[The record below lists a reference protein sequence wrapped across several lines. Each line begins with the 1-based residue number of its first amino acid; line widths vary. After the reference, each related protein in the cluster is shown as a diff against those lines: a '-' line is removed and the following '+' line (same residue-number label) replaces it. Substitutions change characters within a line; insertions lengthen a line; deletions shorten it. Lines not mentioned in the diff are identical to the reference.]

1 MIPCVEQFS
10 DRSRRAMDHAHRLAH
25 QTAAEAIHPAH
36 LLIGALR
43 AQSAPLASYLQLTRV
58 DAEVVISHL
67 TELLAQEASQ
77 AAGAVRLSNPSAAL
91 LRRATTEAVLLHAPR
106 LDTEHI
112 LLAALRDPGDPC
124 STMLTGF
131 GLHIVDA
138 RHRIGRSSTGTAVH
152 KIDVL
157 MRATKDAGSGL
168 AAYSTNLTDLARRGA
183 FDPVKGRNA
192 EIRRI
197 ERVLSRRL
205 KNNPV
210 LVGEP
215 GVGKTA
221 VVEGFAQRI
230 VEGKVQGSLR
240 GREVHALDLGALV
253 AGTKYRGDFEERL
266 RAVLDDLVARGN
278 VILFIDEMHTLVNAG
293 AGEGALNASAM
304 LKPLLARGSI
314 QTIGA
319 TTPAEYR
326 QYIENDPALE
336 RRLSPVR
343 IESPDLEQTVDILRA
358 VAGKYGEHHGVE
370 IEDDALLAAAR
381 LSERYVPDRNQ
392 PDKALDLL
400 DEACTRAVEA
410 ASNGIV
416 CAAHVEEV
424 LADSTGIP
432 VTTLAASEA
441 ERILHLE
448 DELHH
453 YVVGMEDAVGSVAR
467 AVRRA
472 RAGLKDPGR
481 PSVSLIFAGPTGVG
495 KTELAK
501 SVAKVL
507 FGNVDSMIRIDMS
520 EFSEPQSV
528 TRLIGPPPGYVGFE
542 YGGQLTEPVRRRP
555 YSVVLFDEIEK
566 AHVDVFN
573 VLFQVLDDGHL
584 NDSHGRRVDFKNT
597 ILILTTNL
605 GSADVSSAGIGFHS
619 SLGEPGSRS
628 MLAERIH
635 SELKAHFRPEFLNRI
650 DEIVVFPPLGRADV
664 RGIVDIY
671 MTDLVQRLA
680 VRDITLEV
688 SSRARDLLVDL
699 GYDARLGARPLRRT
713 VQRAIQDRLSELIIA
728 GDLVDGSAVTVD
740 ADSAG
745 SSFAFT
751 VTA

>member
-1 MIPCVEQFS
+1 MISRVEQFS
-10 DRSRRAMDHAHRLAH
+10 DRSRRALDHAHRLAH
-25 QTAAEAIHPAH
+25 QTAAGAIHPAH
-36 LLIGALR
+36 ILIGALR
-43 AQSAPLASYLQLTRV
+43 AQSTPLAAYLRLAKV
-58 DAEVVISHL
+58 DPEVVISHL
-67 TELLAQEASQ
+67 TELLAQDAPQSP
-77 AAGAVRLSNPSAAL
+77 GTVRLSGLSDAL
-91 LRRATTEAVLLHAPR
+91 LHRATTEAVLLHAPR
-106 LDTEHI
+106 LDTEHF

-124 STMLTGF
+124 STMLRGF

-138 RHRIGRSSTGTAVH
+138 RYRIGRSSAGTAVH

-157 MRATKDAGSGL
+157 VRAADDTESGL
-168 AAYSTNLTDLARRGA
+168 AAYSTNLTALARRGV
-183 FDPVKGRNA
+183 FDPVQGRNA

-221 VVEGFAQRI
+221 VVEGLAQRI
-230 VEGKVQGSLR
+230 ADGKAQGALR
-240 GREVHALDLGALV
+240 NREVHALDLGALI

-266 RAVLDDLVARGN
+266 RAVLDEIADRGN
-278 VILFIDEMHTLVNAG
+278 VILFIDEMHILVNAG
-293 AGEGALNASAM
+293 AGDGALSASAL

-326 QYIENDPALE
+326 QHIENDPALE

-358 VAGKYGEHHGVE
+358 VVGKYTEHHGVE
-370 IEDDALLAAAR
+370 VDDDALVAAAR

-400 DEACTRAVEA
+400 DEACARAVE

-416 CAAHVEEV
+416 RTTHVEEV

-441 ERILHLE
+441 ERVLHLE

-453 YVVGMEDAVGSVAR
+453 YVVGMEDAIGSVAR

-481 PSVSLIFAGPTGVG
+481 PSASLIFAGPTGVG

-507 FGNVDSMIRIDMS
+507 FGNVDNMIRIDMS

-542 YGGQLTEPVRRRP
+542 HGGQLTEPVRRHP

-573 VLFQVLDDGHL
+573 VLLQVLDDGHL
-584 NDSHGRRVDFKNT
+584 NDSHGRRIDFKNT

-605 GSADVSSAGIGFHS
+605 GSADVSSKGVGFRS
-619 SLGEPGSRS
+619 SQEVSGGPSV
-628 MLAERIH
+628 LAERIH
-635 SELKAHFRPEFLNRI
+635 SELKEHFRPEFLNRI
-650 DEIVVFPPLGRADV
+650 DEIVIFPPLGRDDV
-664 RGIVDIY
+664 RAIVDIY
-671 MTDLVQRLA
+671 MTDLAQRLA
-680 VRDITLEV
+680 VRDITLGV
-688 SSRARDLLVDL
+688 SPEARDLLVDL

-728 GDLVDGSAVTVD
+728 GELADGSAVEVD
-740 ADSAG
+740 ADGTG
-745 SSFAFT
+745 SSFSFT
-751 VTA
+751 VTP